1 MTALPIIDLDL
12 FHDDPASDAAKAEC
26 VKVRESFSF
35 MNHNSLHQIHQA
47 AEALI
52 TYGALVVKDS
62 RVTEA
67 DNEKFLDLLEGTCSI
82 DIRSLFVAA
91 RLQRSVFVG
100 VYWPGT
106 DTRST

>member
-1 MTALPIIDLDL
+1 MSPNCSQQV
-12 FHDDPASDAAKAEC
+12 HK
-26 VKVRESFSF
+26 
-35 MNHNSLHQIHQA
+35 A

-82 DIRSLFVAA
+82 DIRFLS
-91 RLQRSVFVG
+91 
-100 VYWPGT
+100 
-106 DTRST
+106 